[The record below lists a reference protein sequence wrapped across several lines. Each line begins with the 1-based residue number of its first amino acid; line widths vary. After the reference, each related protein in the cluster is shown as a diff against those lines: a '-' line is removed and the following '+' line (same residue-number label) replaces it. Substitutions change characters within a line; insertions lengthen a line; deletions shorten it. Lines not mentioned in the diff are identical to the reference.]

1 MALSQIQCLDENN
14 VNLRTN
20 ESKPDFFYSEEQRL
34 ALEILLRDG
43 SDAFNKFLHANNLR
57 CFLSDQEVDR
67 LTRSVEEVCDPE
79 SELSRVV
86 DSDSDELP
94 VSLQY
99 WPELSACSLPRLD
112 LGWPDCASYRG
123 VTRVTVYAQPPLDGY
138 AHIKEMVRKTIAQAQ
153 KVIAVVMDQFTDVD
167 IFRDLLEACFK
178 RKVSVYILLERAAL
192 PHFLSMAE
200 RAAMHPGHL
209 KSLRVGVTGGA
220 EFLSRSC
227 SRVRGR
233 LGHRLL
239 LVDGDKAVSGSYRYP
254 NL

>member
-99 WPELSACSLPRLD
+99 WPELSDCSLPRLD

-153 KVIAVVMDQFTDVD
+153 KV
-167 IFRDLLEACFK
+167 K
-178 RKVSVYILLERAAL
+178 RFFFFFLYNYYDGYI
-192 PHFLSMAE
+192 
-200 RAAMHPGHL
+200 
-209 KSLRVGVTGGA
+209 
-220 EFLSRSC
+220 
-227 SRVRGR
+227 
-233 LGHRLL
+233 
-239 LVDGDKAVSGSYRYP
+239 SYET
-254 NL
+254 